1 METKFLKYKNS
12 DDWWEWPQD
21 GTMTVYNIN
30 GGWHEINENS
40 EAFMEGTVITAE
52 GWPDLC
58 AKMNYNPW
66 KVDRPTREM
75 WIDPEGVM
83 YDCGEWG
90 AHEITAQNI
99 LEKKFGIL
107 EHFWDSGDKLIE
119 MGWTKVTAN
128 YIMYQHY
135 CEAGLYDY
143 CTDEQWKTIKLWR
156 ERYMN

>member
-1 METKFLKYKNS
+1 MTTKFLKYKNS

-21 GTMTVYNIN
+21 GNMTVYNIN
-30 GGWHEINENS
+30 DGWHDINENS
-40 EAFMEGTVITAE
+40 EAFMEGTVIEAD

-58 AKMNYNPW
+58 RKMNYNPW
-66 KVDRPTREM
+66 RTDRPTREM

-83 YDCGEWG
+83 YDCGAWG

-156 ERYMN
+156 ERYMK